1 MGTEEDSPIVRMR
14 DRVERI
20 ADEARENVEADHWE
34 KKRRS
39 AIDFERLGESGFTSF
54 DGNLDNLSTSSS

>member
-20 ADEARENVEADHWE
+20 ADEARENVDADH
-34 KKRRS
+34 
-39 AIDFERLGESGFTSF
+39 
-54 DGNLDNLSTSSS
+54 